1 MLPCLMLAG
10 KAVREAYRIV
20 RADIE
25 AGWSETTAQD
35 VLTIAAFATF
45 SNILVSGH
53 GVVGSN
59 AYFLRQADT
68 LGPKGNYDNAKTS
81 SF

>member
-1 MLPCLMLAG
+1 M
-10 KAVREAYRIV
+10 
-20 RADIE
+20 E
-25 AGWSETTAQD
+25 AGWSETTVQD

-45 SNILVSGH
+45 SNILASGH

-59 AYFLRQADT
+59 AYFQRRADT